1 MSDPQLKHYEL
12 NHVAI
17 HVQDV
22 ERSSTFYRTALF
34 LDPIPRP
41 AFTFPG
47 AWFRL
52 GAQQEL
58 HLIGNRAN
66 PVFAGNRSNHYAAS
80 GGLDTLGATPQ
91 RLEIPYLPRR
101 MRPDGAWQISPTP
114 TATSLVFTPPP
125 VNEATGR
132 LDS

>member
-58 HLIGNRAN
+58 HLIGTA
-66 PVFAGNRSNHYAAS
+66 PIRSSPATAATI
-80 GGLDTLGATPQ
+80 TLRVDDLTPWEQHFQ

-101 MRPDGAWQISPTP
+101 MRPDGAWQIRHRPRRP
-114 TATSLVFTPPP
+114 
-125 VNEATGR
+125 R
-132 LDS
+132 H